1 MSWLL
6 ARRNRRFIATDQSKD
21 GSHERDHIRIQE
33 TEKRRW
39 FVASMPTMY
48 ETDKKFRDKKNKL
61 FDRLRLLRGGNMTD
75 KEIKNIYDILTDITL
90 VLEKH
95 VKEKTFKSKRETLN
109 DIDTIKSRIVD
120 CFENI
125 NKRSEE

>member
-1 MSWLL
+1 
-6 ARRNRRFIATDQSKD
+6 
-21 GSHERDHIRIQE
+21 
-33 TEKRRW
+33 
-39 FVASMPTMY
+39 
-48 ETDKKFRDKKNKL
+48 
-61 FDRLRLLRGGNMTD
+61 MTD
-75 KEIKNIYDILTDITL
+75 NEIKNIYDILADITL
-90 VLEKH
+90 ALEKH

>member
-1 MSWLL
+1 M
-6 ARRNRRFIATDQSKD
+6 
-21 GSHERDHIRIQE
+21 
-33 TEKRRW
+33 
-39 FVASMPTMY
+39 
-48 ETDKKFRDKKNKL
+48 TDKK
-61 FDRLRLLRGGNMTD
+61 
-75 KEIKNIYDILTDITL
+75 IKNIYDILADITL

-120 CFENI
+120 CFENT